1 MDLQKIKLELIK
13 EILEVENHVIIEKV
27 LNFLK
32 KEKVD
37 LEILN
42 EETTDYETSMSSRKN
57 AKLDF
62 INDYINLDD
71 KETISEIEN
80 VLWKKND
87 FWNELSSS
95 QKDEI
100 NLGVKQLDEGKKY
113 SYESVLKEIF

>member
-80 VLWKKND
+80 ILWIKND

-100 NLGVKQLDEGKKY
+100 NVGVKQLDEGKKY